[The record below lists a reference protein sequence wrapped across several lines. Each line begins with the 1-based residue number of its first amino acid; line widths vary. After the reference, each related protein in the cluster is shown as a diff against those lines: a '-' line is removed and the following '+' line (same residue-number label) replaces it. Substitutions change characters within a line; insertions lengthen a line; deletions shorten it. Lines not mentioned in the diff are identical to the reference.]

1 VRIKYIIPFA
11 MDQASIANRDKLI
24 PRHILDGDTSIECVP
39 VRNHPRDGAS
49 YYETSIFDMY
59 VTEAGLRA
67 EAEGYDAVVMDSTTD
82 SGLYALRSRLSIPV
96 FGPGQLAFTVATLLG
111 RRFSIV
117 CYLDAHRH
125 FYEKGLETYHLRD
138 RCASIRTAGIQPDY
152 ETLFG
157 EHAEEG
163 FRVLTDTARTAI
175 AEDGADVII
184 LGSTTM
190 GQAESYMRAQLPV
203 PVVNPGPVAIKLT
216 EAIVQLGLSHSKV
229 AFPSPSELQ
238 DDKWFSL
245 LGVEDERAL
254 PPA

>member
-11 MDQASIANRDKLI
+11 MDEASVANRDRLI
-24 PRHILDGDTSIECVP
+24 PRDILGDDTSVECVP

-49 YYETSIFDMY
+49 YYETALFDMY

-96 FGPGQLAFTVATLLG
+96 FGPGQVAYMVATLLG
-111 RRFSIV
+111 KRFSIV
-117 CYLDAHRH
+117 CYLDVHRH
-125 FYEKGLETYHLRD
+125 FYEKGLETYHLTE

-157 EHAEEG
+157 EHADEG
-163 FRVLTDTARTAI
+163 FVALTETARRAI
-175 AEDGADVII
+175 EEDGADVII

-190 GQAESYMRAQLPV
+190 GQAEAYMRERLPV
-203 PVVNPGPVAIKLT
+203 PVVNPGRVAIKIT

-229 AFPSPSELQ
+229 GFPSPSEVQ
-238 DDKWFSL
+238 DEKWFSL
-245 LGVEDERAL
+245 VGVEQGQDQVV
-254 PPA
+254 